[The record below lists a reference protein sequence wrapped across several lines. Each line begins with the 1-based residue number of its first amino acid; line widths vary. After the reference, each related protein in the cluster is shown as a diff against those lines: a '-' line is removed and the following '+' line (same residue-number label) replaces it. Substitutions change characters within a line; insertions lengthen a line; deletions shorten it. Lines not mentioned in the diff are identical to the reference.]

1 MKKGRLL
8 FLLIFCLVFLG
19 ACGNNDTAGT
29 DEKDTEKKQETPKQG
44 EYVDGPLTKVGQ
56 KNKGEDNEIYELKN
70 IKVVDE
76 TTDLDPLSINIKDV
90 KILSIS
96 NISDDLLESYQQG
109 LKLKLKNPVNYIQIS
124 FSAENKGKIDLLWPQ
139 ISHVILNTK
148 EQVNAKENQ
157 LLDSGEWELYSGVK
171 KDITQGIP
179 FESDPKDIKEIT
191 FVFDSSVGNGTTV
204 TPEKKVK
211 VKL

>member
-29 DEKDTEKKQETPKQG
+29 DEKDTEKKQAPKQG
-44 EYVDGPLTKVGQ
+44 EFVDGPLTKVGQ
-56 KNKGEDNEIYELKN
+56 KNKGEHNEIYELKN

-157 LLDSGEWELYSGVK
+157 ILDSGEWELYSGAK

-179 FESDPKDIKEIT
+179 FESDPKD
-191 FVFDSSVGNGTTV
+191 SSVGNGTPV
-204 TPEKKVK
+204 THEKKIK
-211 VKL
+211 VKF

>member
-1 MKKGRLL
+1 MNQKRLL
-8 FLLIFCLVFLG
+8 SLIFICLIFLG
-19 ACGNNDTAGT
+19 ACSNKNTAT
-29 DEKDTEKKQETPKQG
+29 TEESNKNKNRETKQG
-44 EYVDGPLTKVGQ
+44 EYVNGPLTIVGQ

-76 TTDLDPLSINIKDV
+76 TTDLDPLSITIKDV

-139 ISHVILNTK
+139 ISHIILNTK

-157 LLDSGEWELYSGVK
+157 LLESGEWELYSGAK

-179 FESDPKDIKEIT
+179 FESDPKEIKEIT
-191 FVFDSSVGNGTTV
+191 FVFDSSVGNGTTI
-204 TPEKKVK
+204 TPEKKVT

>member
-1 MKKGRLL
+1 MNKKRLIA
-8 FLLIFCLVFLG
+8 LIFICLIFLG
-19 ACGNNDTAGT
+19 ACSNKNTST
-29 DEKDTEKKQETPKQG
+29 TEESNKNKERETKQG

-76 TTDLDPLSINIKDV
+76 TTDLDPLSITIKDV

-109 LKLKLKNPVNYIQIS
+109 LKMKLKNPVNYIQIS

-157 LLDSGEWELYSGVK
+157 LLESGEWELYSGAK

-179 FESDPKDIKEIT
+179 FESDPKEIKEIT

-211 VKL
+211 VTF

>member
-1 MKKGRLL
+1 MNQKRLIS
-8 FLLIFCLVFLG
+8 LIFICLIFLG
-19 ACGNNDTAGT
+19 ACSNKNTAT
-29 DEKDTEKKQETPKQG
+29 TEESNKNKERETKQG
-44 EYVDGPLTKVGQ
+44 EYVEGPLTKIGQ

-76 TTDLDPLSINIKDV
+76 TTDLDPLSITIKDV

-139 ISHVILNTK
+139 ISHIILNTK

-157 LLDSGEWELYSGVK
+157 LLESGEWELYSGAK

-179 FESDPKDIKEIT
+179 FESDPKEIKEIT
-191 FVFDSSVGNGTTV
+191 FVFDSSVGNGTTI
-204 TPEKKVK
+204 TPEEKVT

>member
-1 MKKGRLL
+1 MNQKRLIS
-8 FLLIFCLVFLG
+8 LIFICLIFLG
-19 ACGNNDTAGT
+19 ACSNKNTAT
-29 DEKDTEKKQETPKQG
+29 TEESNKNKERETKQG

-56 KNKGEDNEIYELKN
+56 KNKGENNEIYELKN

-76 TTDLDPLSINIKDV
+76 TTDLDPLSITIKDV

-157 LLDSGEWELYSGVK
+157 LLESGEWELYSGAK

-179 FESDPKDIKEIT
+179 FESDPKEIKEIT

-211 VKL
+211 VTF